1 MKYIASVSFGKDSLC
16 MLLLLIER
24 GEPIDEVVFY
34 DTGMEFEA
42 IYKIRDRVREELEE
56 KGIEYTELKP
66 EYPFEYTMFE
76 REVKKRDGSKGKGY
90 SWCGGRCRW
99 GTSEKK
105 RIIRKYIKRKYGK
118 EYKEYVGI
126 AYDEPER
133 IKEDE
138 KKIYPLYD
146 LNITE
151 SMCLEYC
158 RSKGYKWE
166 EDGVDLYEVL
176 DRVSCWCCSNK
187 NLKELRNYWKYLPR
201 YWKELKRLQS
211 KTERPFRNNKERIE
225 ELEERFKK
233 EDKKH

>member
-1 MKYIASVSFGKDSLC
+1 MKYVANCSFGKDSLA
-16 MLLLLIER
+16 MLLKIIDLKM
-24 GEPIDEVVFY
+24 PIDEVVFY

-56 KGIEYTELKP
+56 KGIKYTELKP

-126 AYDEPER
+126 AYDELER

-138 KKIYPLYD
+138 KKIYPLY
-146 LNITE
+146 E
-151 SMCLEYC
+151 
-158 RSKGYKWE
+158 
-166 EDGVDLYEVL
+166 
-176 DRVSCWCCSNK
+176 
-187 NLKELRNYWKYLPR
+187 WKMR
-201 YWKELKRLQS
+201 
-211 KTERPFRNNKERIE
+211 ER
-225 ELEERFKK
+225 
-233 EDKKH
+233 DC